1 MRCAEHKKKEE
12 KKIFICKKNREEK
25 KIYCLVSPTHIII
38 SVTHKQTLEIKRYAL
53 PCYDDGHANNETL
66 SIEKRTLRA
75 AVYARIFLFLQ
86 RRMAG

>member
-1 MRCAEHKKKEE
+1 M
-12 KKIFICKKNREEK
+12 
-25 KIYCLVSPTHIII
+25 
-38 SVTHKQTLEIKRYAL
+38 LEIKRYAL

-66 SIEKRTLRA
+66 SVEKRTLRA

>member
-1 MRCAEHKKKEE
+1 VLNTKKK
-12 KKIFICKKNREEK
+12 KKKKYLYVK
-25 KIYCLVSPTHIII
+25 KTDRKKVYCLFSPTLIII
-38 SVTHKQTLEIKRYAL
+38 SVTHKQMLEIKRYAL

-66 SIEKRTLRA
+66 SVEKRTLRA